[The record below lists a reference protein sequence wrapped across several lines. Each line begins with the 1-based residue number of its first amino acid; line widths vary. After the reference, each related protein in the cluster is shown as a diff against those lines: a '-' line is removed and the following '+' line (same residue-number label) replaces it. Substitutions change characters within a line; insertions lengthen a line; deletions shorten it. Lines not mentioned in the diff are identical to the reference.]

1 MTSSV
6 ATIDHQAHERIL
18 VYDEEPVILDVLGPV
33 LRRAGYQVTTTH
45 CDEEAIGLMATQSFD
60 LAVTDLGLHRPN
72 GCRLVEVIRD
82 VSPDTT
88 VVAITAYP
96 STEVVHFAEEH
107 AQAFLEKP
115 FALGEFLEVVRGALE
130 RRMTRQ
136 RIEANLLVAREAPQL
151 ATGVA

>member
-33 LRRAGYQVTTTH
+33 LRRAGYQVTTTP
-45 CDEEAIGLMATQSFD
+45 CDEEAIGLMATESFD

-82 VSPDTT
+82 VSPDTP

-96 STEVVHFAEEH
+96 STEIVRFAEEY

-115 FALGEFLEVVRGALE
+115 FALGEFLEVVRSALE
-130 RRMTRQ
+130 RSMSRQ
-136 RIEANLLVAREAPQL
+136 QIERSIL
-151 ATGVA
+151 AAQGTPRAAAGAA